1 MFLYREKELEI
12 LESDFFKPSAS
23 FNFIFG
29 RRKVGKTTLL
39 NQYLKDK
46 NNLYLNCFETMPNL
60 LVSNLKITIDEFF
73 NKENDIEIN
82 DFEGLF
88 TYISNQNIE
97 NKIVIVLE
105 NINNILKIDKNF
117 ISNFYLYWN
126 KYLKNKNIQFILTS
140 SLFSSLKED
149 LKIFERANNIIKLKS
164 LPYNIIEKLFP
175 DLDKKEQMYLYSTFG
190 TNFQYLK
197 NYDSNKDF
205 IENLKEL
212 CLPYDSL
219 IFNEG
224 MTILKSDLSDVIT
237 YSSILYA
244 IAMGNKKIGD
254 IALFLDLKSSY
265 LTRYMQKLVDLMI
278 LDKTV
283 PINEN
288 PLQSKFG
295 RYEIEDNFLKFW
307 FCYIYP
313 NSSILLKNDL
323 KKVIKLIEN
332 DFEEKLVKSAYEKY
346 LLKQIKNEPEKYLD
360 FIPNE
365 LGSWWNNKDDEIYII
380 AYNIKYIIFIDI
392 NWKKIDNKD
401 KLYSNLENKAAN
413 FKTTLIKRYMIID
426 SFLNLK
432 TNS

>member
-39 NQYLKDK
+39 NQYLKNK
-46 NNLYLNCFETMPNL
+46 SNLYLNCFETMPNL

-323 KKVIKLIEN
+323 EKVIKLIED